1 MAIHYS
7 PTPRCC
13 VPALHRASL
22 SRSLLAPSIFFR
34 TPTLRLVSVRSQ
46 ASGSDAVGSAKKH
59 SHAAVGLSSSSSVI
73 DFLTLCHRLK
83 VPYKCHKNNHLI
95 FPVEFVFHW
104 FYLLLHVWLGLPVL
118 PPFME
123 KNKKTMV
130 FVILCMMSFL
140 YVASVG

>member
-13 VPALHRASL
+13 VPELHRTSP
-22 SRSLLAPSIFFR
+22 SRSVLTPSIFFR

-46 ASGSDAVGSAKKH
+46 TSGSDAVGSAKKD

-83 VPYKCHKNNHLI
+83 VPYKCQKTITHYCDSL
-95 FPVEFVFHW
+95 
-104 FYLLLHVWLGLPVL
+104 VL
-118 PPFME
+118 SC
-123 KNKKTMV
+123 V
-130 FVILCMMSFL
+130 ACVILEFPFYPLLWKRM
-140 YVASVG
+140 